1 MQITRRT
8 PIIYSITFYQFFLRY
23 TIFSACIMGTF
34 PNSKP
39 SFTHE
44 IAKFKDH
51 QYVYL
56 ILFRFRIK
64 YASYFKTTAS
74 SREVSKQKIGT
85 FVASKQKI
93 SHCRMNISNKTV
105 HLRPKVTKAILFSKD
120 F

>member
-8 PIIYSITFYQFFLRY
+8 PIIYSITFYQFFLLY

-34 PNSKP
+34 PTSEP
-39 SFTHE
+39 SSTHE
-44 IAKFKDH
+44 IVKIKV
-51 QYVYL
+51 YV

-105 HLRPKVTKAILFSKD
+105 HLRPKVTTATLISKD

>member
-1 MQITRRT
+1 MLRPT
-8 PIIYSITFYQFFLRY
+8 PIIYSITSYQFFPLY
-23 TIFSACIMGTF
+23 YFSACIMGAF
-34 PNSKP
+34 PTSEP

-44 IAKFKDH
+44 IAKFKD
-51 QYVYL
+51 YKYMYL

-64 YASYFKTTAS
+64 YASYFKSTAS

-105 HLRPKVTKAILFSKD
+105 HLRPKVTTATLISKD